1 MVNDEQVDF
10 TLEDESTLGDVVQAV
25 QSWLADSP
33 LVIDELSA
41 NGESLVIE
49 DQPRWESRPIGDIAV
64 LSVTAKT
71 REEVLLETIQTIQEY
86 LLLFREALKQ
96 KDAEVLQD
104 IVHEYPAIE
113 ASLARILSDVY
124 TQSAEGKLGD
134 QAAPNSPSQDR
145 LSSLIRRTSLSS
157 GELPDE
163 ASSRELSVTIEMVQK
178 VLAGRGRELTDP
190 NGELRATLTALSAA
204 RDGLTDVPV
213 LLQTGKDGEAMQH
226 IIRFSELVSKLL
238 RVAPRSEAEAIEGS
252 KIGELNAALQELIE
266 AFKQEDTVLIGDI
279 VEYELAERV
288 DTLVEALGDD

>member
-1 MVNDEQVDF
+1 
-10 TLEDESTLGDVVQAV
+10 
-25 QSWLADSP
+25 
-33 LVIDELSA
+33 
-41 NGESLVIE
+41 LVIE

-124 TQSAEGKLGD
+124 AQSAEGKLGD

-288 DTLVEALGDD
+288 DTLVESLGDD